1 MGKTVTTQYVKRQP
15 VLTDI
20 KMVRDLDG
28 AEAYYWVIQ
37 YGKKKKMLRS
47 VAGVIREIQPDPGWH
62 FEIRADVNGD

>member
-1 MGKTVTTQYVKRQP
+1 MGKPVTTQYVKRQP

-37 YGKKKKMLRS
+37 YGKR
-47 VAGVIREIQPDPGWH
+47 RCCDPSPG
-62 FEIRADVNGD
+62 